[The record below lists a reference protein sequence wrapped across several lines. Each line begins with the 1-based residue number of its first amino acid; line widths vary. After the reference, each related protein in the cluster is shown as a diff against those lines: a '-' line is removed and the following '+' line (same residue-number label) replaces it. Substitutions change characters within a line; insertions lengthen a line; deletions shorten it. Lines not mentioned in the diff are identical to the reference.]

1 MNAITVNAFLADS
14 AETVAGKI
22 YALGIGWNAI
32 FAEKFPCVHP
42 RMSLGIIINVPY
54 TSINQNHKLSV
65 SLQTEDGARVPV
77 QRQLNHEG
85 ELVLLDN
92 IDVDFNVGRP
102 PHLPAG
108 DSQIIP
114 FSLTFDQMTFDRP
127 GMYTWVAEVDGS
139 EMTRVAMRL
148 GQINRPM
155 NQ

>member
-1 MNAITVNAFLADS
+1 MNTITVNAFLADS
-14 AETVAGKI
+14 AETVGGKI

-32 FAEKFPCVHP
+32 FAEKFPCIHP
-42 RMSLGIIINVPY
+42 RMSLGIIISVPY
-54 TSINQNHKLSV
+54 TSTNQNHKLTV
-65 SLQTEDGARVPV
+65 SLQTEDGARLPV
-77 QRQLNHEG
+77 QRQLSPEG
-85 ELVLLDN
+85 DLVLLDK
-92 IDVDFNVGRP
+92 IDVDFNMGRP
-102 PHLPAG
+102 PLLPAG
-108 DSQIIP
+108 DSQIIS